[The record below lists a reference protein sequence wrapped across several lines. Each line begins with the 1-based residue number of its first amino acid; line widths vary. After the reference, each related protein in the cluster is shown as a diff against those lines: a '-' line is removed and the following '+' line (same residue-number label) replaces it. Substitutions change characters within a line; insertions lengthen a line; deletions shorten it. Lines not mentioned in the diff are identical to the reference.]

1 MDCQDGFAIRARQA
15 ARFGTEVLVWVFIF
29 LAIVGA
35 PLAALAQPL
44 TPARSREV
52 LAKAMEYQLQF
63 RAGNMD
69 VVPAYVD
76 LLENATSVEPD
87 NADLQYAMGRAYLMK
102 GARALLPGG
111 ISAEAM
117 PAMLKGMESLKRAL
131 QINADHPDALAQLG
145 AVQSLMYSLMKAP
158 AKARESVA
166 QMNRAVQLAPDSM
179 RVRLVRAF
187 LGSTLPDDM
196 RNLQA
201 EAEDLDFI
209 IEQSHGSRSGDYVR
223 IMRADLDF
231 ETGKLDFA
239 REAYQFVVDA
249 GSPAAA
255 ADARSRLAA
264 LDKGVAPMP
273 EIKAL
278 RSAAGAQCSMCH
290 GRQ

>member
-1 MDCQDGFAIRARQA
+1 MGCQNVVSALRARRA
-15 ARFGTEVLVWVFIF
+15 ARCGTDILVWLFIF

-44 TPARSREV
+44 PAVHSREV
-52 LAKAMEYQLQF
+52 LARAMEYQLQF
-63 RAGNMD
+63 RAGNMG
-69 VVPAYVD
+69 VVPDYVG
-76 LLENATSVEPD
+76 LLEGATGVEPD
-87 NADLQYAMGRAYLMK
+87 NADLQYAMGRAYLMQ

-111 ISAEAM
+111 ITAEAM
-117 PAMLKGMESLKRAL
+117 PAMQKGMESLKRAL
-131 QINADHPDALAQLG
+131 QINPDHPDALAQLA

-179 RVRLVRAF
+179 RVRLVRGF
-187 LGSTLPDDM
+187 LGSTLPDDL
-196 RNLQA
+196 RNHQA

-209 IEQSHGSRSGDYVR
+209 IEQSYGSRSGDYVR

-231 ETGKLDFA
+231 ETGKLDLA
-239 REAYQFVVDA
+239 REGYQFVADG

-255 ADARSRLAA
+255 ADAKSRLAA
-264 LDKGVAPMP
+264 LGKGVAPMA

-290 GRQ
+290 AR